1 MSGVTQQKSQP
12 GKSTT
17 DDSGER
23 NAPRQN
29 SFSGRYLFVNLR
41 SLFSSSA
48 SLTAEDSEKAAQSTV
63 SSRSRRDDDNNTD
76 ENTKGQEWDVVGQEE
91 AQGSATSG
99 KYDITI
105 GWGRWKHT
113 LYSHEWTCTS
123 EAVDSSDHKPENA
136 ASEQRGETES
146 PQMAGT
152 MAPQR
157 GGTVVPRKR

>member
-1 MSGVTQQKSQP
+1 MSSVTQQKGQP

-23 NAPRQN
+23 NAPRQD
-29 SFSGRYLFVNLR
+29 
-41 SLFSSSA
+41 SSS
-48 SLTAEDSEKAAQSTV
+48 DSEKAAQSTV
-63 SSRSRRDDDNNTD
+63 SPRSRRDDDESTD

-91 AQGSATSG
+91 AQGTATSG

-123 EAVDSSDHKPENA
+123 EAVDSSDHESENA
-136 ASEQRGETES
+136 ALEQRGETES
-146 PQMAGT
+146 PQIAGT

-157 GGTVVPRKR
+157 GGTVLPRKR